1 MALALTQ
8 REKKLLAACVAAL
21 LLMATFILLKL
32 FLDRR
37 TAVLAQITALE
48 NEKRENEAYLA
59 DRDFWE
65 KRARWLQETMPE
77 TTSLGTAQALLL
89 EEIQNV
95 ALDYQFTF
103 QKQPVLLPESAE
115 SKQNA
120 SVYREAA
127 VEVRLRGD
135 QTAVLGW
142 LATLQSPE
150 KFQAIKQLDLELDPR
165 AKEKTPQAL
174 CNLVLA
180 RWFKPENGHEP

>member
-8 REKKLLAACVAAL
+8 REKKLLGACVVAL
-21 LLMATFILLKL
+21 VLMATFILLKQ

-37 TAVLAQITALE
+37 TAALAKIAALE
-48 NEKRENEAYLA
+48 SEKRENEAYLA
-59 DRDFWE
+59 DREFWD
-65 KRARWLQETMPE
+65 KRAHWLQQNMPE
-77 TTSLGTAQALLL
+77 ATSLGTAQAQLL

-95 ALDYQFTF
+95 ALDYQLTF
-103 QKQPVLLPESAE
+103 QKQPLLLPESAD

-120 SVYREAA
+120 AVYREAA

-135 QTAVLGW
+135 QTTVLGW

-150 KFQAIKQLDLELDPR
+150 KFQAVKQLDLELDSR

-180 RWFKPENGHEP
+180 RWFKPENGL

>member
-1 MALALTQ
+1 
-8 REKKLLAACVAAL
+8 
-21 LLMATFILLKL
+21 MATFIGLKQ

-37 TAVLAQITALE
+37 SAVLKRISALE
-48 NEKRENEAYLA
+48 SEKRENESYLA

-65 KRARWLQETMPE
+65 KRARWLNQNMP
-77 TTSLGTAQALLL
+77 TTESLGTEQAQLL
-89 EEIQNV
+89 EEIQNM
-95 ALDYQFTF
+95 ALDNEIQV
-103 QKQPVLLPESAE
+103 QKQQLLPDSAE

-120 SVYREAA
+120 AVYREVA

-135 QTAVLGW
+135 QTTVLGW

-150 KFQAIKQLDLELDPR
+150 KFQAIKSLDLEIDSR

-180 RWFKPENGHEP
+180 RWFKPETGF